1 MKKFAAY
8 QTNKRKFDDRG
19 GRGRGGFGSDAKR
32 GRDDD
37 RPKREKQKPRE
48 GREPELNI
56 FIDKRFNYWN
66 LPVKAKVLLISNVP
80 QAVCQPD
87 MLYNI
92 FSFYGD
98 IERVKIIRRANSC
111 ALIEFTTATFACI
124 ARDHMDGVSLRGQT
138 LAATFSRFD
147 RVRMPQEINMPPD
160 ENTKDFSG
168 REYDK
173 FKRYR
178 TEDLKKNNMRK
189 IIEPTP
195 TIHISGIQHGKS
207 PNDVKRLFESLGLH
221 VSDCIGVAVKAKKP
235 KENEP
240 PGTEAAQR
248 MFCYVQFHSV
258 DDCLIGLANF
268 GNSVG
273 MRMSFAKDNLDTLKK
288 NCIEKKL
295 TLYMGDQKC

>member
-8 QTNKRKFDDRG
+8 QTNNKRKFDGGGDFGGPDSKG
-19 GRGRGGFGSDAKR
+19 GRF
-32 GRDDD
+32 D

-56 FIDKRFNYWN
+56 FIDKRFNFWN
-66 LPVKAKVLLISNVP
+66 LPVKAKVILVSNLP
-80 QAVCQPD
+80 QDVCQPD
-87 MLYNI
+87 LLYNI

-98 IERVKIIRRANSC
+98 VERIKLIRRANSC

-124 ARDHMDGVSLRGQT
+124 ARDHLDGAVLRGEK
-138 LAATFSRFD
+138 LVVTFSRYD
-147 RVRMPQEINMPPD
+147 RVRLPHEAGFPAD
-160 ENTKDFSG
+160 GNTKDFSG

-173 FKRYR
+173 YKRYR

-189 IIEPTP
+189 IIEPTS
-195 TIHISGIQHGKS
+195 TIHISGIQSGKS
-207 PNDVKRLFESLGLH
+207 PNDVKRLFESIGLH
-221 VSDCIGVAVKAKKP
+221 IQDCIGVAIKQKKP

-240 PGTEAAQR
+240 PGTESAGPK
-248 MFCYVQFHSV
+248 MFCYVQFGAV
-258 DDCLIGLANF
+258 DDGLIGLANF
-268 GNSVG
+268 GNSIG

-295 TLYMGDQKC
+295 PLIMGDQKC